1 MKPNYKAIPS
11 TVLKLDK
18 ARWDLGDAL
27 VAECEAPDPTN
38 PSYDSPGK
46 LRAAWRYLQ
55 KTDTMQP

>member
-1 MKPNYKAIPS
+1 MKPDYKAIPS
-11 TVLKLDK
+11 TV
-18 ARWDLGDAL
+18 DLGDAL

-55 KTDTMQP
+55 ETDTTQA